1 MKDQEARK
9 MVSSLSAKYVEK
21 YAEPEAAPAKEK
33 AGVLKYVAMAACL
46 MLLIGLAAGNIALAG
61 GEKKSKQYKDG
72 NGYKVETI
80 DLLGIKK
87 EDIINA
93 PLYVMTVTGG
103 EKFEAAAAF
112 IEELREDWYL
122 VHAGELQEWPNPYE
136 GFDFS
141 YAIPIFRF
149 TGMDEHNTEYYFL
162 SIEEGRII
170 RVAEMAMDS
179 ETGEFLR
186 CLIVSGEYPAL
197 ADNEE
202 DDRGPGFSNLM
213 KWFAHLTTEDN
224 PVMLAHIDS
233 VDEKI
238 AGQFLVT
245 GDMAYCPVNSFMG
258 YPSAFQNYTPEI
270 DWQRVK
276 DYGWELEVK
285 KIDLY

>member
-1 MKDQEARK
+1 MRGEDLMEAMGGLDEALLK
-9 MVSSLSAKYVEK
+9 KADSYQPEK
-21 YAEPEAAPAKEK
+21 KSRFAWARYI
-33 AGVLKYVAMAACL
+33 GMAACL

-61 GEKKSKQYKDG
+61 GDKKSKQYKDG

-136 GFDFS
+136 GLDLS

-149 TGMDEHNTEYYFL
+149 AGMDEHDTEYYFL

-170 RVAEMAMDS
+170 RVAQMAMDS
-179 ETGEFLR
+179 ETGEFIR
-186 CLIVSGEYPAL
+186 CNIIDGELPAL
-197 ADNEE
+197 ADNKE
-202 DDRGPGFSNLM
+202 DYRGPGFSNLM
-213 KWFAHLTTEDN
+213 KWFAHLTTEEN
-224 PVMLAHIDS
+224 PVMLTHIDS
-233 VDEKI
+233 VDEKL

-245 GDMAYCPVNSFMG
+245 GDTAYCPVKSFMG
-258 YPSAFQNYTPEI
+258 DPAAFQTYTSEI

-276 DYGWELEVK
+276 DYGWELEIK
-285 KIDLY
+285 KIELY